1 MYRAKADDGIAFITG
16 ASSGIGRA
24 TALELARRGY
34 RVVATA
40 RRVRALANLAAE
52 APGHIFAYPGDVT
65 DESATAA
72 MIATIEQDHGPIA
85 LAFLNAGVSL
95 RADSAT
101 FDAAVVAET
110 YATNVMGTA
119 NCLAPLIKTMLA
131 RRKGQI
137 AINASLAGY
146 NGLPASFG
154 YGSSKAALIN
164 MTESLRLAYQDRG
177 LTFQLVSPGFVRTPM
192 IESEED
198 YETPFLME
206 AEDAARIVCNGFERV
221 GFEIAFPWQLAM
233 LSKLVRIL
241 PYGLRLPVIAGFASR
256 AQRKKERS
264 SN

>member
-1 MYRAKADDGIAFITG
+1 MYRAKAEDGIAFVTG
-16 ASSGIGRA
+16 ASSGIGYA

-34 RVVATA
+34 RVAAMA
-40 RRVRALANLAAE
+40 RRARPLADLAAQ
-52 APGHIFAYPGDVT
+52 APGKIFATPGDVT
-65 DESATAA
+65 DEAA
-72 MIATIEQDHGPIA
+72 MAATIETIERDHGSIA

-95 RADSAT
+95 QADRAT
-101 FDAAVVAET
+101 FDATVVAET
-110 YATNVMGTA
+110 YAVNVTGTA

-164 MTESLRLAYQDRG
+164 MTESLRLAYQDQG

-198 YETPFLME
+198 YDTPGVIE
-206 AEDAARIVCNGFERV
+206 ADEAARIVCNGFERA
-221 GFEIAFPWQLAM
+221 GFEIAFPWQLAI
-233 LSKLVRIL
+233 LSKIVRIL
-241 PYGLRLPVIAGFASR
+241 PYRLRLPAIASLVEHAK
-256 AQRKKERS
+256 RKQ
-264 SN
+264 